1 MKTTG
6 VVRRIDELGRIVVPK
21 EIRKTLKIRD
31 GESLE
36 IFLEDGNIILKKY
49 SHFDD
54 LKDFYNKFVA
64 SISSSIDKTVLI
76 TDRCSVI
83 AGAGNL
89 KNNYIDMDI
98 SSDVDR
104 IIEER
109 TNAFSYVKSSF
120 SIVKDRKDIIGYV
133 ICPII
138 VDGDA
143 IGSIIIVSDFCD
155 LDSFDE
161 CSAIVYSKF
170 LSKYIEMW
178 FLLWYNFNQMWWRK
192 VRTILKL

>member
-83 AGAGNL
+83 AGAGSL

-178 FLLWYNFNQMWWRK
+178 FLLWYNFN
-192 VRTILKL
+192 

>member
-6 VVRRIDELGRIVVPK
+6 VVRRIDELGRIVIPK
-21 EIRKTLKIRD
+21 EIRKTLKIKD

-54 LKDFYNKFVA
+54 LKDFYDKFVD

-83 AGAGNL
+83 AGAGAL
-89 KNNYIDMDI
+89 KNDYFTFDI

-109 TNAFSYVKSSF
+109 TNTFSYVKTNF
-120 SIVKDRKDIIGYV
+120 NIIKDRIDVIGYV

-143 IGSIIIVSDFCD
+143 IGSVIIVSNSCD

-161 CSAIVYSKF
+161 RTAITYSKF
-170 LSKYIEMW
+170 LSKYIE
-178 FLLWYNFNQMWWRK
+178 L
-192 VRTILKL
+192 

>member
-1 MKTTG
+1 MKN
-6 VVRRIDELGRIVVPK
+6 D
-21 EIRKTLKIRD
+21 
-31 GESLE
+31 
-36 IFLEDGNIILKKY
+36 
-49 SHFDD
+49 
-54 LKDFYNKFVA
+54 
-64 SISSSIDKTVLI
+64 
-76 TDRCSVI
+76 
-83 AGAGNL
+83 
-89 KNNYIDMDI
+89 YIDMDI

-161 CSAIVYSKF
+161 SSAIVYSKF
-170 LSKYIEMW
+170 LSKYIE
-178 FLLWYNFNQMWWRK
+178 L
-192 VRTILKL
+192 

>member
-83 AGAGNL
+83 AGAGSL

-161 CSAIVYSKF
+161 SSAIVYSKF

-192 VRTILKL
+192 VRTFLKL